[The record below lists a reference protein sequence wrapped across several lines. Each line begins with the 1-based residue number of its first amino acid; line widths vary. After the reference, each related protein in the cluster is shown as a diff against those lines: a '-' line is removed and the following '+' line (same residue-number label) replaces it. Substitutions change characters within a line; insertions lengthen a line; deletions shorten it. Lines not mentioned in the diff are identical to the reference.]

1 MFASTI
7 PPSGIVPLGSRPS
20 DGQIPEGRRCRVGNG
35 LGRDSVAVAV
45 EFRALS
51 EVEPF
56 TTKDGST
63 IRELHHTR
71 AQSLAEA
78 ALDPG
83 QATQRHYH
91 ARSEEI
97 YLITDGGGVLEVDGD
112 SRDVHEGDAVVIP
125 PGAWH
130 ELTAGP
136 GGARLL
142 CMCVPPYSH
151 DDTYFS

>member
-1 MFASTI
+1 M
-7 PPSGIVPLGSRPS
+7 
-20 DGQIPEGRRCRVGNG
+20 
-35 LGRDSVAVAV
+35 
-45 EFRALS
+45 
-51 EVEPF
+51 EVTSLAEAAPF

-63 IRELHHTR
+63 IRELHHTP

-78 ALDPG
+78 SLAPD

-97 YLITDGGGVLEVDGD
+97 YLLTAGGGRLEIDGEA
-112 SRDVHEGDAVVIP
+112 REVTAGDAAVIP

-130 ELTAGP
+130 ELVAGP

-142 CMCVPPYSH
+142 CICVPPYS
-151 DDTYFS
+151 DADTFLS